1 MKEVLDYM
9 AYKSYLIVKIAF
21 SMALFLL
28 IIKYYFLSGS
38 IPEWYFFLFFL
49 LSGVFL
55 GYVIAYYSIKR
66 IQSKK

>member
-49 LSGVFL
+49 LSGVFV